1 MNPGTSGAGANNATL
16 FLKRRGDPQ
25 ILISRP
31 EIPHDRPVATLD
43 IAGQFVATVPLN
55 RVIVEPISE
64 YLTAPSR
71 ELSHHNTVRAR
82 MNLLGARPASEDIV
96 PELTLTVK
104 AFSWRISTKKVRLP
118 RHGTGRPAGSES
130 HVLLPSL

>member
-16 FLKRRGDPQ
+16 FLKRREDPQ

-31 EIPHDRPVATLD
+31 EIPHDLPVATLD

-55 RVIVEPISE
+55 RVTVEPISE

-96 PELTLTVK
+96 PELTVTAK
-104 AFSWRISTKKVRLP
+104 AFFVANLNEKGAAS
-118 RHGTGRPAGSES
+118 A
-130 HVLLPSL
+130 SLD